1 MSDCGKV
8 IVDAEAVI
16 KWLDEGEA
24 WQKKGRELF
33 FEGYSPNTMEKP
45 AGASWQNELST
56 ERQIGFLKKHGISP
70 RADLTKG
77 DASALIESI
86 IKKEKAKL

>member
-8 IVDAEAVI
+8 IVDAEALI
-16 KWLDEGEA
+16 KWLDEGDA
-24 WQKKGRELF
+24 WQKRGRELLS
-33 FEGYSPNTMEKP
+33 EGYSPNITEKP
-45 AGASWQNELST
+45 AGGSWQNEPAT
-56 ERQIGFLKKHGISP
+56 ERQTGFLKNHGISP
-70 RADLTKG
+70 KSDLTKG